1 MKETAY
7 LLQAALISLWWVG
20 LATNQ
25 SFFNAFQFDKI
36 SPTAFWAFFAPDIVL
51 IAGSSVVRAYR
62 KLVSLEYVVLGAFGY
77 AALYCFNATILTH
90 SGYLPTGL
98 MLLGLGY
105 NIFLCF
111 NGAQFRNSNSNASF
125 ALNVAK
131 TLIQIV
137 CIWILALAVIPVI
150 ILDAFETLATPSMG
164 VLFVCGLGLFACCSV
179 LSLASAYFMVRDGS
193 GTPLPLDQTNNLVVG
208 GPYQYVRNPMAIAGI
223 GQGVAIAAIFQSTP
237 VLIYSLLG
245 AVVWHLAVRPFEE
258 RDMERRFGPSYLEY
272 RRRVSCWI
280 PTFGQREN

>member
-51 IAGSSVVRAYR
+51 IAGLSVVRAYR

-150 ILDAFETLATPSMG
+150 ILDAFETLATPSMNSTSAG
-164 VLFVCGLGLFACCSV
+164 SNQQFGSRRSLSIRSQSDGHCWHWTGSRYCGNFSIHTGIDL
-179 LSLASAYFMVRDGS
+179 LA
-193 GTPLPLDQTNNLVVG
+193 VG
-208 GPYQYVRNPMAIAGI
+208 GRR
-223 GQGVAIAAIFQSTP
+223 
-237 VLIYSLLG
+237 
-245 AVVWHLAVRPFEE
+245 LALSCPTI
-258 RDMERRFGPSYLEY
+258 RR
-272 RRRVSCWI
+272 
-280 PTFGQREN
+280 T